1 VEEFRDYCAVGRDI
15 VCDILGRANRV
26 RIARPEAAFYAFFAV
41 DGEPDS
47 MALAKR
53 LVREAR
59 VGVAPGMSFG
69 AESEGWL
76 RLCFAQ
82 DPELL
87 RTGLERMAQA
97 LR

>member
-1 VEEFRDYCAVGRDI
+1 M
-15 VCDILGRANRV
+15 LGRANRIRV
-26 RIARPEAAFYAFFAV
+26 GEPEAAFYAFLEV
-41 DGEPDS
+41 EGEPDS

-82 DPELL
+82 EPELL
-87 RTGLERMAQA
+87 RTGLERMADA